1 MKRLK
6 RPLFLTAA
14 VIGGS
19 AAAVAQSGPSLD
31 SVEKENQQ
39 LKSRLDALEDL
50 VKKEGL
56 MTSGETTSP
65 IKALSSMTISGFV
78 SASYVHDFSNPSD
91 HQLHGY
97 LWDQNQDNFTLNK
110 FKLTIASPPAE
121 FSGDKWDA
129 GYRVSLIF
137 GQDAPFVDTGGTTT
151 AVRAGSI
158 TPGNPGGTRVAVGTQ
173 YDFIREAYVDLNVPI
188 GTGLN
193 VKVGELISL
202 LNYESGDGGA
212 VNNNLSQGYQWY
224 FTGNPPDAGVQATY
238 NITDWLD
245 VKAREQNGM
254 YAGPVAF
261 GQSKTT
267 MFAFDFKP
275 TKKLWFNLIG
285 FAGRESAGFV
295 QSLWGGSVLAGYQAT
310 DKLSFGTELDY
321 FSFYSPPGNADGE
334 PAGSSPVW
342 STGVWTAYDFT
353 KKFNIALRTEF
364 LSDKDGADMTSG
376 GVGAGPGFAPFANA
390 PGFGQDLYSVAL
402 DFNYRPTPSFKI
414 QPEVRFDHTSND
426 TPGDPVTAFG
436 AKKDRVIAGM
446 GVSYAF

>member
-19 AAAVAQSGPSLD
+19 AAAVAQTAPSLD

-56 MTSGETTSP
+56 MPSGVTTSP

-91 HQLHGY
+91 GKVHGY
-97 LWDQNQDNFTLNK
+97 LWDQNNDNFTLNK
-110 FKLTIASPPAE
+110 FKLTFASPPAE

-137 GQDAPFVDTGGTTT
+137 GQDAPFVDTRGTTT
-151 AVRAGSI
+151 TGAG
-158 TPGNPGGTRVAVGTQ
+158 TVVGTQ
-173 YDFIREAYVDLNVPI
+173 YYPIREAYVDLNVPI

-202 LNYESGDGGA
+202 LNYESGDGSA
-212 VNNNLSQGYQWY
+212 VNNNLSQGYQWF
-224 FTGNPPDAGVQATY
+224 FTGNPPATGLQLTY
-238 NITDWLD
+238 NVTDWLTL
-245 VKAREQNGM
+245 KAREQNGL

-261 GQSKTT
+261 GSSKTT
-267 MFAFDFKP
+267 LFSVGIKP
-275 TKKLWFNLIG
+275 TKDLWFSLIG

-295 QSLWGGSVLAGYQAT
+295 QSLWGGSLLGGFQAT

-321 FSFYSPPGNADGE
+321 FSFYNPPGGTV
-334 PAGSSPVW
+334 PTGSSPVW
-342 STGVWTAYDFT
+342 SMGLWTAYDFT
-353 KKFNIALRTEF
+353 KKFNIALRAEF
-364 LSDKDGADMTSG
+364 LSDKDGVDMTSG
-376 GVGAGPGFAPFANA
+376 GVGAPPQFSAFANP
-390 PGFGQDLYSVAL
+390 PGFGQDLYSLAL

-414 QPEVRFDHTSND
+414 QPELRYDHTSSD
-426 TPGDPVTAFG
+426 TPGATGTSFSPVG
-436 AKKDRVIAGM
+436 NKKDRVIAGM
-446 GVSYAF
+446 GVSYLF